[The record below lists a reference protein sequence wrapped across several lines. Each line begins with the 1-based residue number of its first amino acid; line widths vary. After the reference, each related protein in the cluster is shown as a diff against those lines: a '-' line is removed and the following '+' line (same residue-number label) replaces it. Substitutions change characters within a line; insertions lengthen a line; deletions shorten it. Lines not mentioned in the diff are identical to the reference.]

1 MGMELGKRDSVA
13 SKRIEDNSEA
23 FHAAADD
30 DDLDDLQERHEDTHR
45 GLDERVKRGVGRPSK
60 AQPFRAFV
68 VDLLLKQPHLR
79 SLEIVRRA
87 KLAGY
92 DGGKSALYSLIA
104 SVRPRRS
111 RPLSQQDKV
120 PGEISRHGLG
130 QVDVRFKGGEQ
141 RSITFFASRLE
152 YSRWIA
158 VSIVEDQSI
167 ESLVRALVHHFDAMG
182 GIPLLAAFDRP
193 KPIGVRADREGQV
206 SEWDPAF
213 AYAAIQLGV
222 GVEVRARRGAERGP
236 GTNLGNWVKHF
247 FFKSQTFTDEADMES
262 RLGDWLRDLNTR
274 PTDEINGKTPA
285 ILLAEERQRLRPLKV
300 DPGSLGLRFPIVVG
314 PRAIVVHEGQSYVMP
329 PESVGLVGALN
340 LYPDRVS
347 IIAGRYE
354 TSHPRHAQKRAPA
367 AVFGWRSAL
376 SERRPSATS

>member
-1 MGMELGKRDSVA
+1 MKQTLGHPESVEPPPPQA
-13 SKRIEDNSEA
+13 LEDEGA
-23 FHAAADD
+23 
-30 DDLDDLQERHEDTHR
+30 
-45 GLDERVKRGVGRPSK
+45 KRGVGRPSK
-60 AQPFRAFV
+60 AQPFRPFV
-68 VDLLLKQPHLR
+68 IDLLLKQPQLR

-87 KLAGY
+87 RLAGY
-92 DGGKSALYSLIA
+92 EGGKSALYSLIA

-120 PGEISRHGLG
+120 PGEISRHGMS
-130 QVDVRFKGGEQ
+130 QVDVRFKEGEA
-141 RSITFFASRLE
+141 RTITFFASRLE

-193 KPIGVRADREGQV
+193 KPIGIRSDREGQV

-213 AYAAIQLGV
+213 AYAAIQLGL

-247 FFKSQTFTDEADMES
+247 FFKSRSFVNEADME
-262 RLGDWLRDLNTR
+262 RQLGEWLRELNTR
-274 PTDEINGKTPA
+274 APSEINGRTPA
-285 ILLAEERQRLRPLKV
+285 ILLAEERQRLRALKV
-300 DPGSLGLRFPIVVG
+300 DPRGLGLRFPIVVG
-314 PRAIVVHEGQSYVMP
+314 PRATVVHDGQSYLMP
-329 PESVGLVGALN
+329 AESVGLVGALE
-340 LYPDRVS
+340 LYPDRVT

-354 TSHPRHAQKRAPA
+354 ASHPRHVQKRAPA
-367 AVFGWRSAL
+367 AIFGWRSAL
-376 SERRPSATS
+376 ADKRPNATT